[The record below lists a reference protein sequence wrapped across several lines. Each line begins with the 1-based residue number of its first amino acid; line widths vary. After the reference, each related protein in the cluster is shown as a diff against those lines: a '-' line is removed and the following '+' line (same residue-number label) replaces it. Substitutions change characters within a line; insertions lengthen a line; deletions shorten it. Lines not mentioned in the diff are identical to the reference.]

1 MGFIASI
8 AAVLGVLGVG
18 IAILF
23 YLLLLINASFWSFLI
38 IGLLYFATIILYLL
52 IINKPQEKQLRVAE
66 ILVSLFMLISYLS
79 VIFEINF

>member
-1 MGFIASI
+1 MGLIASI

-18 IAILF
+18 IAVLS
-23 YLLLLINASFWSFLI
+23 YLLLVIAASIWSFLI

-79 VIFEINF
+79 VIIEINF